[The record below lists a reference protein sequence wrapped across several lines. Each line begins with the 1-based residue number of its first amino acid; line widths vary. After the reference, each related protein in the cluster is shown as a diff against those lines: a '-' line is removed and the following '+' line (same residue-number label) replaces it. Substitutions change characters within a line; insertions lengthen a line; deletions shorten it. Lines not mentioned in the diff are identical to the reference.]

1 MGVSPPKRE
10 TSGSSGCNRN
20 EPAHSSTHNAPH
32 LLKLAPGTH
41 VRARGRPYRVRSF
54 EQHVDCQTV
63 RLSGADRTGE
73 SLVLLTPFDR
83 LDVLSGRPLWRRA
96 SLIATVRAVAVAAL
110 DALGLRR
117 LASVAVRSPELR
129 LLGWQLTPLRSLRE
143 GHAARLLVADA
154 VGLGKTIQAGLAH
167 VALCD
172 DSARDRTLVLVPAGL
187 RDQWLSELTR
197 LFALRPIV
205 MDSAHLRQ
213 LRRTLPAGVNAWALP
228 GVFVSAIDFAKQP
241 EILAALLEVRWRLVI
256 LDEAHGLTGGTDR
269 HRAAHL
275 VARTAEHVIML
286 TATPHSGDRV
296 LFDQLCGIGERGGD
310 HPILIRRTRADVR
323 AGARRRV
330 RTLRVRPGAAERR
343 LHAALRVYL
352 RRVRREGVMSPEGA
366 QLTAWVLIKRAASSA
381 RALRLTLC
389 RRREA
394 LGAEPAGP
402 AQSHLPF
409 GGTPGETQEDDDWL
423 PAIVDAPALRNRRSE
438 LEALEF
444 LIACAGEAERHDRK
458 VLAALRLIR
467 RVHEPVLVF
476 TEYRDTLKRMVE
488 ALPAAGLAVLHGGMM
503 RLERRE
509 SERAFAAG
517 SVRVLLAT
525 DAASEGLNLHQNC
538 RVVVNLDVPWN
549 PTRLEQRVGRVDRI
563 GQQRTVHAITLVSRA
578 GDSAL
583 VSRLNAKM
591 QRIDHDLSEVQQ
603 GTRARAGM
611 EEDPSVADA
620 LVRGAVSLLR
630 RSSAHRHRA
639 AAARGHARAGPS
651 RMRLPWV
658 RVHPSV
664 RSRLALPTGVLL
676 VFRAEAATTA
686 GGVAAVAAVAV
697 IVELDASVMRRC
709 AARTLIAACASAS
722 VGVASARAQ
731 DILLRDLDAHGRR
744 TAAVRRR
751 LAAALDEE
759 PPSPAAFQ
767 PGLFDRRAVSAALR
781 LRSLDSSRREELERA
796 LVRADAER
804 EIEPLH
810 AASPVAAFIL
820 R

>member
-1 MGVSPPKRE
+1 MGISPPKRE
-10 TSGSSGCNRN
+10 TSGSSGRN
-20 EPAHSSTHNAPH
+20 SHEPAHSSTHNSPR
-32 LLKLAPGTH
+32 LEKLALGTH

-54 EQHVDCQTV
+54 EQHVDCQSV

-73 SLVLLTPFDR
+73 SLVLLTPFDH

-96 SLIATVRAVAVAAL
+96 SRMATVRAIAVAAV

-129 LLGWQLTPLRSLRE
+129 LLGWQLTPLRALRE
-143 GHAARLLVADA
+143 GHATRMLVADA

-167 VALCD
+167 ITLSD
-172 DSARDRTLVLVPAGL
+172 DSARDRTLVLAPAGL

-213 LRRTLPAGVNAWALP
+213 LRRTLPAGVNPWALP

-241 EILAALLEVRWRLVI
+241 EILAAVLEVRWRLVI

-275 VARTAEHVIML
+275 VARAAEYVIML

-310 HPILIRRTRADVR
+310 HPILIRRMRADVR
-323 AGARRRV
+323 AGAHRRV

-409 GGTPGETQEDDDWL
+409 GGNPGETQDDDDWL
-423 PAIVDAPALRNRRSE
+423 PTIVDAPALRNRRSE

-583 VSRLNAKM
+583 VNRLNAKM
-591 QRIDHDLSEVQQ
+591 QRIDRDLSDAQQ

-611 EEDPSVADA
+611 EEDTSLADA
-620 LVRGAVSLLR
+620 LVRRAVSLLR
-630 RSSAHRHRA
+630 KPSAHRHRA
-639 AAARGHARAGPS
+639 TAARGHARAGPP
-651 RMRLPWV
+651 RIRLPWA
-658 RVHPSV
+658 RVNPSL

-686 GGVAAVAAVAV
+686 GGVAAVASVAV
-697 IVELDASVMRRC
+697 MVELDASVMGRC

-722 VGVASARAQ
+722 AGVASARAQ
-731 DILLRDLDAHGRR
+731 DILLRDLEAHGRR

-759 PPSPAAFQ
+759 PPSPAAYQ

-781 LRSLDSSRREELERA
+781 LRSIDSSRREELERA

-804 EIEPLH
+804 NIEPVQ
-810 AASPVAAFIL
+810 AASPVAALIL